1 MIRVADTVRY
11 GWHRGVWTDEAARR
25 FPATVHAKASQV
37 FAPYIVKR
45 PHGGCQVLFP
55 LAELDRLVDAVLALA
70 SEAKKG

>member
-1 MIRVADTVRY
+1 MN
-11 GWHRGVWTDEAARR
+11 RGVWTDEATRR

-55 LAELDRLVDAVLALA
+55 LGELDRLVDAVLALA
-70 SEAKKG
+70 AKEPA